1 MIRRSKLEVFG
12 DIMKVVADEGEI
24 RRTRI
29 MYRANLAWKVL
40 KAALDVMES
49 KGVIKTEDKPSGVFV
64 SLTQEGYGALRRFN
78 EVESLFVSNLRAGEG
93 PILAANRA
101 SSIPAF

>member
-12 DIMKVVADEGEI
+12 DIMKVVAEEGEI

-40 KAALDVMES
+40 KAALDLMES
-49 KGVIKTEDKPSGVFV
+49 RGVIKTEDKSSGVFV

-78 EVESLFVSNLRAGEG
+78 EVESMFVSNLRAGEG
-93 PILAANRA
+93 VLLATNRA
-101 SSIPAF
+101 SSTPAF

>member
-12 DIMKVVADEGEI
+12 DIMKVIADEGEI

-40 KAALDVMES
+40 KSALDSMES
-49 KGVIKTEDKPSGVFV
+49 KGVIKTEERPSGVFV
-64 SLTQEGYGALRRFN
+64 SLTTEGYGALRRFN
-78 EVESLFVSNLRAGEG
+78 EVESLFVSGLREG
-93 PILAANRA
+93 RDPLLAANRV
-101 SSIPAF
+101 STIPSY

>member
-12 DIMKVVADEGEI
+12 DIMKVIADEGEI

-40 KAALDVMES
+40 KAALDVLES
-49 KGVIKTEDKPSGVFV
+49 KGVIKTDEKPSGVFV
-64 SLTQEGYGALRRFN
+64 SLTDEGYGALRRFN
-78 EVESLFVSNLRAGEG
+78 EVENMFVSDLREG
-93 PILAANRA
+93 QAPLLAPNRV
-101 SSIPAF
+101 SSIPSF

>member
-12 DIMKVVADEGEI
+12 DIMKVIADEGEI

-49 KGVIKTEDKPSGVFV
+49 KGVIKTEEKPSGVFV
-64 SLTQEGYGALRRFN
+64 SLTTEGYGALRRFN
-78 EVESLFVSNLRAGEG
+78 EVESMFVPTLRAGPG
-93 PILAANRA
+93 PLIATNRV
-101 SSIPAF
+101 SSIPSF

>member
-12 DIMKVVADEGEI
+12 DIMKVIADEGEI

-49 KGVIKTEDKPSGVFV
+49 RGVIKTEEKPSGVFV
-64 SLTQEGYGALRRFN
+64 SLTAEGFGALRRFN
-78 EVESLFVSNLRAGEG
+78 EVESMFVSSLSEG
-93 PILAANRA
+93 QAPLLTPSRV
-101 SSIPAF
+101 SSIPSF